1 AWITVKEGIKK
12 IVIGTKM
19 SIFLPFCKLGL
30 IIVYQENSSYYNHFI
45 SCKFNIRDISIFRA
59 FQENIPIILDSDTP
73 SLKTLYNISLKKCL
87 YINFFD
93 KKYIKKVN

>member
-1 AWITVKEGIKK
+1 MTIKK
-12 IVIGTKM
+12 GIIKIIIGTKM
-19 SIFLPFCKLGL
+19 SIFFPFFKLGL
-30 IIVYQENSSYYNHFI
+30 IIVYEENSDNYNHFL

-73 SLKTLYNISLKKCL
+73 SLKTLYNIKLKKCF

-93 KKYIKKVN
+93 KK